1 MKLNLILL
9 ATLGIAVTVCTAQAQ
24 NTGTEEG
31 FRKPLTPTTSLV
43 IAEITTDEAG
53 FDIRKH
59 ILVTALYICGTFTN
73 KNTLAIKLNSYHVT
87 GLDADGKQV
96 ANSECDNSGGGFTGS
111 LASGGTTTFKAEL
124 FDAKKEIR
132 FLKVDL
138 N

>member
-1 MKLNLILL
+1 MSIAIITIHTILSIDK
-9 ATLGIAVTVCTAQAQ
+9 IASSNNRKKKAPRKRC
-24 NTGTEEG
+24 NTFKGA
-31 FRKPLTPTTSLV
+31 LV
-43 IAEITTDEAG
+43 IAGITTDEAG

-73 KNTLAIKLNSYHVT
+73 KNTLAIRLNSYHVT